1 MMFEMD
7 SEKWQKHT
15 DGTSDKATGKP
26 VADISQYNNSGA
38 SLVIPMS
45 LIVIFIFVEIWPI
58 WYVLDGNFIDIF
70 LKYSVLI
77 E

>member
-1 MMFEMD
+1 MTRYLKAITSLWDANLFFGLMFEVD
-7 SEKWQKHT
+7 SGE
-15 DGTSDKATGKP
+15 
-26 VADISQYNNSGA
+26 ADVPKMTQMM
-38 SLVIPMS
+38 VPML
-45 LIVIFIFVEIWPI
+45 LIVIFVFVEIWPI